1 MDMAKASSLR
11 AVLEDPEFFE
21 SYKGLRVDF
30 NTSLTSSLLLK
41 CIGEHY
47 GEKQWGKLKEELEEF
62 KDALTDYM
70 AADSVDCLSHL
81 KSDCKYKVIEEFVDV
96 LIVMSTILN
105 SEDNV
110 DMLALAEGIYEYK
123 IKRQIFRIINE
134 DEKLGAK

>member
-1 MDMAKASSLR
+1 MDMTKGSSLR
-11 AVLEDPEFFE
+11 TYLGNPEFYDTNNGFR
-21 SYKGLRVDF
+21 SIFD
-30 NTSLTSSLLLK
+30 TSFTNQELLK

-47 GEKQWGKLKEELEEF
+47 GEQQWSKLKEELEEF
-62 KDALTDYM
+62 EDALTDYM

-81 KSDCKYKVIEEFVDV
+81 KSDCKYKVVEEFIDV

-105 SEDNV
+105 TEDNV